1 MKDLMILAAIIVISV
16 VVVGVLDA
24 IAIAARKYKKQDGE
38 NEA

>member
-24 IAIAARKYKKQDGE
+24 IAIADRKYKK
-38 NEA
+38 